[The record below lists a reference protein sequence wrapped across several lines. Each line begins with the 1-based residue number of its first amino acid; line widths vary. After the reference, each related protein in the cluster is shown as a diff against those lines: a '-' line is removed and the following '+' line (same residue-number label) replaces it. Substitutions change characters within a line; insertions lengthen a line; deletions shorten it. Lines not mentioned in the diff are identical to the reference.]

1 MNGNLRMYR
10 DFKQRGTKNIP
21 RKMFVS
27 RPKFKEQIPSCSG
40 RKLISAKKKKVFKF
54 RFGKTQNAE
63 SIIDLITQIT

>member
-40 RKLISAKKKKVFKF
+40 RKLISAKKKKSF
-54 RFGKTQNAE
+54 
-63 SIIDLITQIT
+63 